1 MTHGGPDF
9 SEDSLW
15 HIDRTAL
22 TLSYSALLQ
31 SSVKMTEEAEV
42 VAVANV
48 AMSLVTRSRS
58 PPLARLS
65 PVLTK
70 SRAPMAATTGAQSS
84 LSDLHLEAD
93 QRSHT

>member
-1 MTHGGPDF
+1 MKVNKAWWNAF
-9 SEDSLW
+9 
-15 HIDRTAL
+15 TAS
-22 TLSYSALLQ
+22 TLRLSVLLQ
-31 SSVKMTEEAEV
+31 SSVKTTEEAEV
-42 VAVANV
+42 VAVANA

-58 PPLARLS
+58 PPQGGHS

-84 LSDLHLEAD
+84 LSDLHQEAD

>member
-1 MTHGGPDF
+1 
-9 SEDSLW
+9 
-15 HIDRTAL
+15 
-22 TLSYSALLQ
+22 
-31 SSVKMTEEAEV
+31 
-42 VAVANV
+42 VANV

-58 PPLARLS
+58 PPQGGHS

-84 LSDLHLEAD
+84 LSDLHQEAD